1 MTAPLVVLT
10 TAAHTDE
17 VRSLIDYAGEAARDL
32 LVLLPYERIQARVSP
47 AHYVFADLERLGDG
61 HRRVA
66 TALHR
71 AIEERNAAHPEARLQ
86 LLNHPTLSLSRAE
99 LGRRLHEEGINPQR
113 VHRLWDRGDIRFPVF
128 VRHESDHNG
137 ALSPVL
143 PDRASLD
150 AAIERIVAVRGY
162 ARERLLVVEHLD
174 VRSPDGLYRKYSA
187 MRIGDALFPV
197 HVQVGSNWVTKDF
210 DLVDARTVAEEERFI
225 EEFPHRDL
233 IERVFGLARIEY
245 GRIDYGLVDG
255 RPCVWEINTN
265 PLFVAADQ
273 GSQLRDHVRRRYIE
287 RCVAALRRLR
297 EQ

>member
-17 VRSLIDYAGEAARDL
+17 VRSLIDYAGDAARDL
-32 LVLLPYERIQARVSP
+32 LTLLPYERIPARVGP
-47 AHYVFADLERLGDG
+47 AHHVFADLERLGDG

-71 AIEERNAAHPEARLQ
+71 ALEERNAAHPEDRLQ

-113 VHRLWDRGDIRFPVF
+113 VHRLWDRGEIRFPVF

-143 PDRASLD
+143 ADQASLD
-150 AAIERIVAVRGY
+150 AAIERIVTVRGY
-162 ARERLLVVEHLD
+162 ARERLLIVEHLD

-187 MRIGDALFPV
+187 MRIGDALIPV

-210 DLVDARTVAEEERFI
+210 DVVDARTVAEEERFV
-225 EEFPHRDL
+225 EEFPHREL
-233 IERVFGLARIEY
+233 IRRVFELARIDY
-245 GRIDYGLVDG
+245 GRIDYGLLDG

-265 PLFVAADQ
+265 PLFVAAEQ
-273 GSQLRDHVRRRYIE
+273 GTPLRAHIRNRYIE
-287 RCVAALRRLR
+287 RCVTALRGLR
-297 EQ
+297 QQ